1 MSVKISALPS
11 GDALDGTE
19 LIPIVQGG
27 ATVKVTAEA
36 LNTRALTQIDLTSFD
51 YNVTK
56 NGIYFIT
63 VGSSGLTPNSIM
75 LPDPATMPGA
85 ELLFFN
91 YDQTNGADF
100 AGDFQPLLEAS
111 TSSSDKYTTIP
122 TKQTVFVVSVNG
134 YWSACSFR
142 V

>member
-19 LIPIVQGG
+19 LIPIVQTG
-27 ATVKVTAEA
+27 ATVKVTAEQ
-36 LNTRALTQIDLTSFD
+36 LNTKPIIEINLTLFD

-56 NGIYFIT
+56 SGIYFIT

-75 LPDPATMPGA
+75 LPNPTTMPGA

-100 AGDFQPLLEAS
+100 AGDYQPLTEAS
-111 TSSSDKYTTIP
+111 TSAGDKYVTIP
-122 TKQTVFVVSVNG
+122 TKQTVLVVSVNG

-142 V
+142 A